1 VNTASKLH
9 CSLSEQCEWIAL
21 FIVLQVN
28 SAISCT
34 VHMNS
39 VSMYIVHANC
49 TVQWIVQLASTVRE
63 KARIPC
69 FSFPAF
75 GTQK

>member
-1 VNTASKLH
+1 
-9 CSLSEQCEWIAL
+9 
-21 FIVLQVN
+21 
-28 SAISCT
+28 
-34 VHMNS
+34 MNS
-39 VSMYIVHANC
+39 VSMYTVHANC